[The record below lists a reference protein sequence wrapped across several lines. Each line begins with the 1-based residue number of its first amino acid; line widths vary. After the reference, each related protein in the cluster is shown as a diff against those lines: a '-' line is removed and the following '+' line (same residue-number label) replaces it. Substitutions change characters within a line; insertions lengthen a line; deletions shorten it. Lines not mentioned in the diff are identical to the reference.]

1 MTIIDGTNLR
11 LGRLASSVAKRAL
24 RGEEIIILNTE
35 KCVITGKKRS
45 VIKDKRDMRQ
55 IGSRYK
61 GPFLPKRADRIVK
74 RAIRGMLPYKK
85 KRGREAMGRIRTYI
99 GIPEEFKDQL
109 KDLET
114 LENAELGA
122 VMKKNYITV
131 ETLSKEAGYIL

>member
-85 KRGREAMGRIRTYI
+85 KRGREAMGRIRT
-99 GIPEEFKDQL
+99 FKDQL